1 MKVEGIS
8 LPPLLLIQS
17 LDKMQCNCHTLS
29 FGWRQGRITKCMPLK
44 YSPDESFFL
53 FFFFFAQPYQT
64 RWLLLLLNTN
74 FDVTPRMCERM
85 IVLLLSVWLAVM
97 KGKSRCISRYID
109 LWKPRACF
117 KMSTKLPTSPE
128 PWPPRAKR
136 CRQTCMKSFRRRSF
150 LLNYYYGRE
159 LHFLISL

>member
-53 FFFFFAQPYQT
+53 FFFFCSTLSDKMIAFAAEHKL
-64 RWLLLLLNTN
+64 RRHSKD
-74 FDVTPRMCERM
+74 DVRVQDDCIAAVCLAGGNER
-85 IVLLLSVWLAVM
+85 
-97 KGKSRCISRYID
+97 
-109 LWKPRACF
+109 
-117 KMSTKLPTSPE
+117 
-128 PWPPRAKR
+128 KR
-136 CRQTCMKSFRRRSF
+136 S
-150 LLNYYYGRE
+150 
-159 LHFLISL
+159 LHIQI